1 MTSWAASKRPCIV
14 TDAEDVHAK
23 ASLLQGRWSN
33 LQYLQAAH
41 AKTAVEVSLTSDG
54 ILAGTVE
61 ANETTMMAFGDEFLN
76 QVRSDKDNI

>member
-1 MTSWAASKRPCIV
+1 M
-14 TDAEDVHAK
+14 
-23 ASLLQGRWSN
+23 
-33 LQYLQAAH
+33 QAAH
-41 AKTAVEVSLTSDG
+41 AKTAVEVLLTSDG